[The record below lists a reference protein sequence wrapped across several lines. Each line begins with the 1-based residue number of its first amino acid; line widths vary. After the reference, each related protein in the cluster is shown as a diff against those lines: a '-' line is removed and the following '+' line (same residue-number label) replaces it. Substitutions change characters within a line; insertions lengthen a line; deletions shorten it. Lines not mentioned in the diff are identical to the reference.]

1 MLKILRTLSLR
12 FKVTGSYKNNV
23 VNTNNKTSE
32 SHQLNRPQKVKLNSW
47 FTKNQ
52 LVYIKLK
59 F

>member
-47 FTKNQ
+47 LTKNQ